1 MTPAVDEAI
10 AELRTAFPDNGIEVS
25 PEAQGGAY
33 VVVHDLFLGPQY
45 VPDRTWVGFL
55 IPYNYPFADVYP
67 HYADSSLAR
76 SDGQS
81 LGEGFAQPVP
91 WHERPATQISR
102 RSNRWDPNEDTAVTK
117 LHKVLAWLRSR

>member
-10 AELRTAFPDNGIEVS
+10 AQLRAAFPGNRIEHT

-33 VVVHDLFLGPQY
+33 VIVHDLFLGDQY
-45 VPDRTWVGFL
+45 QPDHSWVGFL

-67 HYADSSLAR
+67 HYVESTFAR
-76 SDGQS
+76 GNGQA
-81 LGEGFAQPVP
+81 LGEGFAQPMS
-91 WHERPATQISR
+91 WHDRAATQISR

-117 LHKVLAWLRSR
+117 LYKVLEWLRSR